1 METKNVNHLG
11 SPANVT
17 DDREACSLHW
27 YVAQVQMNC
36 ELKCEKKIQALG
48 VETFIPFQTEIHHW
62 SDRDKKVKRL
72 VIPMMIFVKFSE
84 TQVETIEH
92 LSFVYK
98 LLRMPGSNTPAK
110 IPNNQIEQ
118 LKFMIGQNDAIVDFE
133 PLTIKKGDEVQ
144 VIRGP
149 LKGLNGTVCFCEN
162 NKMKIGILIKYLG
175 YACMSI
181 NKTELEI
188 VK

>member
-1 METKNVNHLG
+1 METKSVSPLG
-11 SPANVT
+11 SSANVT
-17 DDREACSLHW
+17 DEREACSLHW

-36 ELKCEKKIQALG
+36 ELKNEKKIQTLG
-48 VETFIPFQTEIHHW
+48 IETFLPFQTEIHHW

-72 VIPMMIFVKFSE
+72 VIPMMIFVKLNE

-98 LLRMPGSNTPAK
+98 LLRMPGSNIPAK

-118 LKFMIGQNDAIVDFE
+118 LKFMIGQNDAKINFE

-149 LKGLNGTVCFCEN
+149 FKGLHGVVCYSED
-162 NKMKIGILIKYLG
+162 NKMKIGVLIKYLG

-181 NKTELEI
+181 SKTELEVI
-188 VK
+188 T